1 LYHCYPCQVDLSNY
15 LPYEFTFMFFDETK
29 VFLKAGN
36 GGDGCMSFLRQKYMP
51 KGGPNGGNGGK
62 GGQVILLADEN
73 VSDLRTFHFKKHW
86 KAKNGEPG
94 RGSDQNGKGGE
105 PCILK
110 VPLGTEV
117 REINSGD
124 IVCELLE
131 HQQEILLLE
140 GGKGGRGNA
149 TFKSSTNQT
158 PRQFTEGKP
167 GMEGEYVF
175 TLKTIADVGLV
186 GFPNAGKSTLLNVLS
201 NAEPKI
207 DSYPFTTLVPTVGV
221 IDYAEEFKHI
231 TMADV
236 PGLIEGAA
244 ENRGLGHRF
253 LRHIERC
260 RLILFLLDM
269 AATDGRHPVE
279 DFEHLQNELK
289 EYDYK
294 LSEKSYLV
302 VGNKMD
308 EENAQVNFKDFSK
321 RFPNTQI
328 LPISAILEDGLPALK
343 EKLLNMLSEQN
354 T

>member
-1 LYHCYPCQVDLSNY
+1 
-15 LPYEFTFMFFDETK
+15 MFFDETK
-29 VFLKAGN
+29 VILKAGN

-51 KGGPNGGNGGK
+51 NGGPNGGNGGR
-62 GGQVILLADEN
+62 GGEVILLADEN
-73 VSDLRTFHFKKHW
+73 VSDLRTYHFKKQW

-94 RGSDQNGKGGE
+94 RGSDQNGRGGD

-117 REINSGD
+117 RDLDTGEI
-124 IVCELLE
+124 ICELLE
-131 HQQEILLLE
+131 HEQEILLLE

-149 TFKSSTNQT
+149 TFKSSINQT

-167 GMEGEYVF
+167 GMEGEFVF

-186 GFPNAGKSTLLNVLS
+186 GFPNAGKSTLLNILS
-201 NAEPKI
+201 NATPKI

-221 IDYAEEFKHI
+221 IDYPEDFRTI

-260 RLILFLLDM
+260 RLVLFLLDL
-269 AATDGRHPVE
+269 AGTDGRSPID
-279 DFEHLQNELK
+279 DFVHLKKELLD
-289 EYDYK
+289 YDERLVAK
-294 LSEKSYLV
+294 DFIV
-302 VGNKMD
+302 VGNKID
-308 EENAQVNFKDFSK
+308 EDVSQENLKLFRK
-321 RFPNTQI
+321 RFPETQI
-328 LPISAILEDGLPALK
+328 LPVSAILEEGLNELRTH
-343 EKLLNMLSEQN
+343 LLSHFS
-354 T
+354 

>member
-1 LYHCYPCQVDLSNY
+1 
-15 LPYEFTFMFFDETK
+15 MFFDETK
-29 VFLKAGN
+29 VILKAGN

-51 KGGPNGGNGGK
+51 NGGPNGGNGGR
-62 GGQVILLADEN
+62 GGEVILLADEN
-73 VSDLRTFHFKKHW
+73 VSDLRTYHFKKQW

-94 RGSDQNGKGGE
+94 RGSDQNGRGGD

-117 REINSGD
+117 RDLDTGEI
-124 IVCELLE
+124 ICELLE
-131 HQQEILLLE
+131 HEQEILLLE

-149 TFKSSTNQT
+149 TFKSSINQT

-167 GMEGEYVF
+167 GMEGEFVF

-186 GFPNAGKSTLLNVLS
+186 GFPNAGKSTLLNILS
-201 NAEPKI
+201 NATPKI

-221 IDYAEEFKHI
+221 IDYPEDFRTI

-260 RLILFLLDM
+260 RLVLFLLDL
-269 AATDGRHPVE
+269 AGTDGRSPID
-279 DFEHLQNELK
+279 DFVHLKKELLD
-289 EYDYK
+289 YDEK
-294 LSEKSYLV
+294 LVAKDFIV
-302 VGNKMD
+302 VGNKID
-308 EENAQVNFKDFSK
+308 EDVSQENLKLFRK
-321 RFPNTQI
+321 RFPETQI
-328 LPISAILEDGLPALK
+328 LPVSAILEEGLNELRTH
-343 EKLLNMLSEQN
+343 LLSHFS
-354 T
+354 

>member
-1 LYHCYPCQVDLSNY
+1 
-15 LPYEFTFMFFDETK
+15 MFFDETK
-29 VFLKAGN
+29 VILKAGN

-51 KGGPNGGNGGK
+51 NGGPNGGNGGR
-62 GGQVILLADEN
+62 GGEVILLADEN
-73 VSDLRTFHFKKHW
+73 VSDLRTYHFKKQW

-94 RGSDQNGKGGE
+94 RGSDQNGRGGD

-117 REINSGD
+117 RDLDTGEI
-124 IVCELLE
+124 ICELLE
-131 HQQEILLLE
+131 HEQEILLLE

-149 TFKSSTNQT
+149 TFKSSINQT

-167 GMEGEYVF
+167 GMEGEFVF

-186 GFPNAGKSTLLNVLS
+186 GFPNAGKSTLLNILS
-201 NAEPKI
+201 NATPKI

-221 IDYAEEFKHI
+221 IDYPEDFRTI

-260 RLILFLLDM
+260 RLVLFLLDL
-269 AATDGRHPVE
+269 AGTDGRSPID
-279 DFEHLQNELK
+279 DFVHLKKELLD
-289 EYDYK
+289 YDEK
-294 LSEKSYLV
+294 LVAKDFIV
-302 VGNKMD
+302 VGNKID
-308 EENAQVNFKDFSK
+308 EDVSQENLKLFRK
-321 RFPNTQI
+321 RFPETQI
-328 LPISAILEDGLPALK
+328 LPVSAILEEGLNELRAH
-343 EKLLNMLSEQN
+343 LLSHFS
-354 T
+354 

>member
-1 LYHCYPCQVDLSNY
+1 
-15 LPYEFTFMFFDETK
+15 MFFDETK
-29 VFLKAGN
+29 VILKAGN

-51 KGGPNGGNGGK
+51 NGGPNGGNGGR
-62 GGQVILLADEN
+62 GGEVILQADEN
-73 VSDLRTFHFKKHW
+73 VSDLRTYHFKKQW

-94 RGSDQNGKGGE
+94 RGSDQNGRGGD

-117 REINSGD
+117 RDLDTGEI
-124 IVCELLE
+124 ICELLE
-131 HQQEILLLE
+131 HEQEILLLE

-149 TFKSSTNQT
+149 TFKSSINQT

-167 GMEGEYVF
+167 GMEGEFVF

-186 GFPNAGKSTLLNVLS
+186 GFPNAGKSTLLNILS
-201 NAEPKI
+201 NATPKI

-221 IDYAEEFKHI
+221 IDYPEDFRTI

-260 RLILFLLDM
+260 RLVLFLLDL
-269 AATDGRHPVE
+269 AGTDGRSPID
-279 DFEHLQNELK
+279 DFVHLKKELLD
-289 EYDYK
+289 YDERLVAK
-294 LSEKSYLV
+294 DFIV
-302 VGNKMD
+302 VGNKID
-308 EENAQVNFKDFSK
+308 EEVSKGNLKLFRK
-321 RFPNTQI
+321 RFPETKI
-328 LPISAILEDGLPALK
+328 LPVSAILEEGLNELRAH
-343 EKLLNMLSEQN
+343 LLSHFS
-354 T
+354 

>member
-1 LYHCYPCQVDLSNY
+1 
-15 LPYEFTFMFFDETK
+15 MFFDETK
-29 VFLKAGN
+29 VILKAGN

-51 KGGPNGGNGGK
+51 NGGPNGGNGGR
-62 GGQVILLADEN
+62 GGEVILLADEN
-73 VSDLRTFHFKKHW
+73 VSDLRTYHFKKQW

-94 RGSDQNGKGGE
+94 RGSDQNGRGGD

-117 REINSGD
+117 RDLDTGEI
-124 IVCELLE
+124 ICELLE
-131 HQQEILLLE
+131 HEQEILLLE

-149 TFKSSTNQT
+149 TFKSSINQT

-167 GMEGEYVF
+167 GMEGEFVF

-186 GFPNAGKSTLLNVLS
+186 GFPNAGKSTLLNILS
-201 NAEPKI
+201 NATPKI

-221 IDYAEEFKHI
+221 IDYPEDFRTI

-260 RLILFLLDM
+260 RLVLFLLDL
-269 AATDGRHPVE
+269 AGTDGRSPID
-279 DFEHLQNELK
+279 DFVHLKKELLD
-289 EYDYK
+289 YDERLVAK
-294 LSEKSYLV
+294 DFIV
-302 VGNKMD
+302 VGNKID
-308 EENAQVNFKDFSK
+308 EEVSQENLKLFRKC
-321 RFPNTQI
+321 FPETQI
-328 LPISAILEDGLPALK
+328 LPVSAILEEGLNELRTH
-343 EKLLNMLSEQN
+343 LLSHFS
-354 T
+354 

>member
-1 LYHCYPCQVDLSNY
+1 
-15 LPYEFTFMFFDETK
+15 MFFDETK
-29 VFLKAGN
+29 VSLKAGN

-51 KGGPNGGNGGK
+51 NGGPNGGNGGR
-62 GGQVILLADEN
+62 GGEVILQADEN
-73 VSDLRTFHFKKHW
+73 VSDLRTFHFKKQW

-94 RGSDQNGKGGE
+94 RGSDQNGRGGD

-117 REINSGD
+117 RDQISGEI
-124 IVCELLE
+124 ICELMAHE
-131 HQQEILLLE
+131 EEILLLE

-149 TFKSSTNQT
+149 TFKSSINQT

-167 GMEGEYVF
+167 GMEGDYIF

-201 NAEPKI
+201 NATPKI

-221 IDYAEEFKHI
+221 IDYPDDFRRI

-253 LRHIERC
+253 LRHVERC
-260 RLILFLLDM
+260 RLILFLLDL
-269 AATDGRHPVE
+269 AASDGRSPMD
-279 DFEHLQNELK
+279 DFLHLQKELH
-289 EYDYK
+289 EYDER
-294 LSEKSYLV
+294 LAEKEFIV
-302 VGNKMD
+302 VGNKID
-308 EENAQVNFKDFSK
+308 EEEARENLQLFRK
-321 RFPNTQI
+321 RFPEINI
-328 LPISAILEDGLPALK
+328 FSISAILEEGLDELR
-343 EKLLNMLSEQN
+343 EHLLAHFS
-354 T
+354 

>member
-1 LYHCYPCQVDLSNY
+1 
-15 LPYEFTFMFFDETK
+15 MFFDETK
-29 VFLKAGN
+29 VSLKAGK

-62 GGQVILLADEN
+62 GGEVILLADEN
-73 VSDLRTFHFKKHW
+73 VSDLRTFHFKKQW

-94 RGSDQNGKGGE
+94 RGSDQNGKGGAS
-105 PCILK
+105 CILK

-117 REINSGD
+117 RDLNSGE
-124 IVCELLE
+124 IICELLKHE
-131 HQQEILLLE
+131 QEILLLE

-149 TFKSSTNQT
+149 TFKSSINQT

-201 NAEPKI
+201 NATPKI

-221 IDYAEEFKHI
+221 IDYPDDFKTV

-260 RLILFLLDM
+260 KLILFLLDL
-269 AATDGRHPVE
+269 AGTDGRTPVD
-279 DFEHLQNELK
+279 DFLHLQKELK
-289 EYDYK
+289 DYDEK
-294 LSEKSYLV
+294 LLQKDFII
-302 VGNKMD
+302 VGNKVD
-308 EENAQVNFKDFSK
+308 ETESQKNLDLFMK
-321 RFPNTQI
+321 RFPQEEI
-328 LPISAILEDGLPALK
+328 FPISAILEDGLDALK
-343 EKLLNMLSEQN
+343 KRLLSQFS
-354 T
+354 